1 MLSINSAASL
11 LEFLLR
17 EEYILVDYG
26 VVLAKHQ
33 LPRSVLDVLLP
44 DVGEASAGRGDQL
57 EKHLRLN
64 YEVSF
69 SDKERGSKIRDNTP
83 VPQSTPHERVSHIL
97 TFFFFAIC
105 GLINLILFKEI
116 IA

>member
-33 LPRSVLDVLLP
+33 LPRCVLDVLLP

-64 YEVSF
+64 YEVSM
-69 SDKERGSKIRDNTP
+69 KR
-83 VPQSTPHERVSHIL
+83 
-97 TFFFFAIC
+97 
-105 GLINLILFKEI
+105 KEI
-116 IA
+116 GIKIFGGYGRPYLSLERLCMRVVVVLPSSFSPFVV

>member
-1 MLSINSAASL
+1 VLSINSAASL

-33 LPRSVLDVLLP
+33 LPRCVLDVLLP

-64 YEVSF
+64 YEVSMGGL
-69 SDKERGSKIRDNTP
+69 ERDNI
-83 VPQSTPHERVSHIL
+83 SCGCWGHL
-97 TFFFFAIC
+97 TGPFEDSA
-105 GLINLILFKEI
+105 
-116 IA
+116 

>member
-11 LEFLLR
+11 LKFLLR

-33 LPRSVLDVLLP
+33 LPRCVLNVLLP

-64 YEVSF
+64 KEVSMTGKREGAR
-69 SDKERGSKIRDNTP
+69 SMGWDTTLVAP
-83 VPQSTPHERVSHIL
+83 
-97 TFFFFAIC
+97 
-105 GLINLILFKEI
+105 
-116 IA
+116 